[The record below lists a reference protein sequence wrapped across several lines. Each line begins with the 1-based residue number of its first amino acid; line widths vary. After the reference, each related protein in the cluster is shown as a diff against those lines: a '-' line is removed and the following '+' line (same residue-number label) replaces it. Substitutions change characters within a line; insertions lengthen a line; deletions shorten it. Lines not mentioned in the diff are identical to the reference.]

1 MHYALLDLVSSFQ
14 SFYRACSRRFDRRG
28 FFVKQ
33 ALSILNAPGF
43 THFPSLVF
51 DCGRV
56 TGKSEVS
63 PTFAHT
69 EQLHDEIPIL
79 HETDMTKPARK
90 SGRPFHDCGTAAN
103 PPLTTASHR
112 AFPRPVSPFPT
123 CAILPFAVP

>member
-1 MHYALLDLVSSFQ
+1 M
-14 SFYRACSRRFDRRG
+14 
-28 FFVKQ
+28 
-33 ALSILNAPGF
+33 LSILNAPGF

-90 SGRPFHDCGTAAN
+90 SGRPFTTAAQLSI
-103 PPLTTASHR
+103 PRL
-112 AFPRPVSPFPT
+112 PRPAIALFHAPFPHFPL
-123 CAILPFAVP
+123 AQSSHSPYLDS